1 VPDEATATNR
11 PFPYVTL
18 FHKLFTAEVLCIQ
31 LMPGKIDGVG
41 IELTATEAEPLPEA
55 FTARIFIGYVL
66 QLVKPLL
73 MIIGL
78 SVTAGEG
85 VTQVAPLS
93 VEYS

>member
-1 VPDEATATNR
+1 VDT
-11 PFPYVTL
+11 V
-18 FHKLFTAEVLCIQ
+18 
-31 LMPGKIDGVG
+31 GVK
-41 IELTATEAEPLPEA
+41 LTADETLPLPEV
-55 FTARIFIGYVL
+55 FTALSFIEYVV
-66 QLVKPLL
+66 QLIKPLL